1 MQNILKNLPGSPGVY
16 RFIDKNNE
24 IIYIGKAKNLKKRV
38 KSYFNPK
45 IKQSRKNQVMIK
57 KIVDVKYSVVSSDLE
72 SYLLETNL
80 IKEHKPRYNILMK
93 DDKNFAYLRIT
104 SNENYPKLFLERK
117 ITDKKSKY
125 IGPKTTTQSFK
136 KAFEILNK
144 VFFKYDCQIGY
155 ETIKQ
160 GKISQNQKQKPICL
174 IKQLD
179 KNHSPCICDLNKE
192 DYKNMIQIIIDF
204 FNGKNLQIKKILE
217 EQMFEYAKNKKFELA
232 ASYRDKIQTL
242 EKIIERQKI
251 ISTNTKENL
260 DIINFYSISEEFYFS
275 ILQIREG
282 KIIEIKN
289 ILVSNNLEE
298 EDSKILEQFLIQY
311 YTQTSDYPKYIVTAI
326 EIKKDFILNFNE
338 ICKSNIKFE
347 TAKIGDKAKLVDLA
361 LKNAKVYAQKNSVK
375 WMQKEKNNVLEEMK
389 KLLNLNKIPKRI
401 ECYDISH
408 LAGTHTK
415 AAMVVFENAMPLKG
429 DYRYFNIKSLES
441 GQIDDFKSMH
451 EALKRRLKYIS
462 QLKKDHK
469 LIKNKNIVKLKKN
482 KELLAEFEFIE
493 LEKYIELKSIKNNDK
508 YILDTITLK
517 KACEKFK
524 KFQKIYLN
532 KDINISKQVLDE
544 AGFKEIKNSEY
555 KYVLNLKYKNDESF
569 YKKPDLIIID
579 GGKGQLSSSQKA
591 LKECNLNIDMISI
604 AKKFETI
611 HLTNKEK
618 FNLQNNDQILKIVQQ
633 LRDEAHRFAI
643 TQNRKARLREIK

>member
-1 MQNILKNLPGSPGVY
+1 MQDILKNLPNSPGVY

-45 IKQSRKNQVMIK
+45 VKQSRKNQVMIK
-57 KIVDVKYSVVSSDLE
+57 KIVDIKYSVVSSDLE

-104 SNENYPKLFLERK
+104 SNQDYPKLFLERK

-144 VFFKYDCQIGY
+144 IFFKYDCQIGY

-160 GKISQNQKQKPICL
+160 GKISNNQKIKPICV

-179 KNHSPCICDLNKE
+179 KSHTPCICDLNKE
-192 DYKNMIQIIIDF
+192 DYRKMIQIIIDF

-217 EQMFEYAKNKKFELA
+217 EQMFEYAKNKNFELA
-232 ASYRDKIQTL
+232 ANYRDKMLTL

-251 ISTNTKENL
+251 ISTKTNENL
-260 DIINFYSISEEFYFS
+260 DILNFYSISEEFYFS

-282 KIIEIKN
+282 KIVEIKN
-289 ILVSNNLEE
+289 ILVTNNLEE

-311 YTQTSDYPKYIVTAI
+311 YTQTSDYPKYIITPI
-326 EIKKDFILNFNE
+326 EVAKNFILNFNE

-347 TAKIGDKAKLVDLA
+347 TAKIGDKAKLTDLA
-361 LKNAKVYAQKNSVK
+361 LKNAKVYAQKNSIK
-375 WMQKEKNNVLEEMK
+375 WMQKEKGNVLEEMK
-389 KLLNLNKIPKRI
+389 KLLNINKIPRRI
-401 ECYDISH
+401 ECFDISH
-408 LAGTHTK
+408 LSGTHTK
-415 AAMVVFENAMPLKG
+415 ASMVVFENAMPIKN
-429 DYRYFNIKSLES
+429 DYRYFNIKTLEK
-441 GQIDDFKSMH
+441 GQIDDFKSLY

-482 KELLAEFEFIE
+482 KEFLAEFEFVE
-493 LEKYIELKSIKNNDK
+493 LEKYIELKNIKNSEK
-508 YILDTITLK
+508 YILDSITLK
-517 KACEKFK
+517 KACEKYK

-532 KDINISKQVLDE
+532 QDINISKQILDE
-544 AGFKEIKNSEY
+544 TGFKEIKNSDY
-555 KYVLNLKYKNDESF
+555 KYALNLKYKNDESF

-618 FNLQNNDQILKIVQQ
+618 FNLQSNDQILKLIQQ

-643 TQNRKARLREIK
+643 TQNRKARLKEIK